1 MRSGCMNITR
11 CSKRDTPTSLTRM
24 SKPYPQPRLGAV
36 TGGSDTTSTQWNAIM
51 KTKTCVWQGCHVT
64 SSTPG
69 SPGWVYYTE
78 IVAPIAPEGL
88 YCPVHSAWIETQ
100 AYGDW
105 EEIQGSRMRSLQ

>member
-1 MRSGCMNITR
+1 MG
-11 CSKRDTPTSLTRM
+11 RDIPSAKVER
-24 SKPYPQPRLGAV
+24 GAV
-36 TGGSDTTSTQWNAIM
+36 TGGSDTTPTQWNAIM

-88 YCPVHSAWIETQ
+88 YCPVHSAWIEAQ

-105 EEIQGSRMRSLQ
+105 EEIKAPACDRSSN

>member
-1 MRSGCMNITR
+1 MHEHHEVLEARYANLADENVKAIPSAKVGR
-11 CSKRDTPTSLTRM
+11 
-24 SKPYPQPRLGAV
+24 GAV